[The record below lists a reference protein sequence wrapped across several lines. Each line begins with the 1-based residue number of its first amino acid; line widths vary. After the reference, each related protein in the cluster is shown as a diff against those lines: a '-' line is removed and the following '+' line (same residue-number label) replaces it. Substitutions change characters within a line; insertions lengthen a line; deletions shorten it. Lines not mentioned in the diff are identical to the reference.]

1 MKKYFVCSVIYF
13 LLTVPS
19 AYAQDTTEDAEFQ
32 KFLQEQQQGVDNL
45 MKEYDDYERQQQAE
59 FAAYV
64 REVEQKWRDF
74 QGSTKKEWV
83 DYSPDKESKSYVN
96 FEEGKVEVEALVPA
110 NDPKA
115 KEKAE
120 NKLLEKVQSL
130 ISKDNPTKDNVLDKQ
145 LVDSKGN
152 PVTEKNIKIFTSELI
167 SKKSIVR
174 MSPIKGKDGIERVRF
189 AVTLQL
195 VPDHIKR
202 RANRYL
208 EQIRHFTKQFQMDPR
223 LVFAIM
229 HTESYFNPLAK
240 SPVPAFGLMQLVP
253 KSGGKD
259 AYAFVHNESKLVTA
273 DYLYIPR
280 NNIELGVAYLKL
292 LKDKYFKGID
302 EPEKIIY
309 IITCAYNTGAGN
321 VCRALTGTKNLQK
334 GIQSINKLS
343 SKELYN
349 KLLASLPYD
358 ETRNYLKNVV
368 SRMGLYEEWKQ

>member
-1 MKKYFVCSVIYF
+1 MIKYFLGLFIYF
-13 LLTVPS
+13 LITVPS
-19 AYAQDTTEDAEFQ
+19 IFAQDTTEDAEFQ
-32 KFLQEQQQGVDNL
+32 KFLQEQQKGVNNL

-59 FAAYV
+59 FESFV
-64 REVEQKWRDF
+64 REVEQKWREF

-110 NDPKA
+110 NDPEA

-120 NKLLEKVQSL
+120 NKLLDKVQSL
-130 ISKDNPTKDNVLDKQ
+130 ISKKNASQDNVLDRQ
-145 LVDSKGN
+145 LVDSRGN
-152 PVTEKNIKIFTSELI
+152 PVTEKNIKEFTKELAA
-167 SKKSIVR
+167 KKSMLR

-189 AVTLQL
+189 ALTLQL
-195 VPDHIKR
+195 VPNHIKL

-208 EQIRHFTKQFQMDPR
+208 EPVRHYAKQFQMDPR

-259 AYAFVHNESKLVTA
+259 AYAFVHNENKLVTP
-273 DYLYIPR
+273 DYLYIPQ
-280 NNIELGVAYLKL
+280 NNIELGVAYLAL

-302 EPEKIIY
+302 DPEKIIY
-309 IITCAYNTGAGN
+309 VITSAYNTGAGN

-334 GIQSINKLS
+334 GIQSINRLNAN
-343 SKELYN
+343 ELYN
-349 KLLASLPYD
+349 KLLVSLPYD

-368 SRMGLYEEWKQ
+368 SRMGTYEEWKQ